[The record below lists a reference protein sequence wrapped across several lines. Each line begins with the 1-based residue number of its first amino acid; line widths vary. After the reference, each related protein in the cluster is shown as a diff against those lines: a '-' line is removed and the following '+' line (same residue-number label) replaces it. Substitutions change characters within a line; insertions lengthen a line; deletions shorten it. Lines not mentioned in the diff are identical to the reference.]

1 MNWANMQIT
10 RSIGD
15 EYYFTVIR
23 EDGVKGEIQLNM
35 RLLAEEYEDCIVW
48 EEE

>member
-1 MNWANMQIT
+1 MNWEIT
-10 RSIGD
+10 SAERCIGD